1 MRTKTLSYLVFI
13 GVAELFSYI
22 STRGLQTNKMIKKM
36 LRPQQQGKK
45 ILLTTRNAFSKT
57 KAKRNINSIETNGV

>member
-1 MRTKTLSYLVFI
+1 MRSKTLSYLVFI

-45 ILLTTRNAFSKT
+45 YCLRLETPLVKLKQKETKT
-57 KAKRNINSIETNGV
+57 KQY